1 MSGTNDFQPFA
12 TGGGANVLSQ
22 ADYLALAALAT
33 GFQAGTAQSA
43 ALNKVWRQS
52 SIMSSVLAQLI
63 VDLTGQNATDDGTTA
78 TLLANLKQ
86 ALIAGG
92 GGIARFTSS
101 TSWTVPAG
109 VTQVWATGVPAGGAG
124 GSGGAGSVSST
135 AAWSAGGGGGGA
147 GQPIIRVP
155 YLVVPLSV
163 VNITIPA
170 AATGGAAPTSGNGNN
185 GASGG
190 SLVISGTGFNGGT
203 PVTLPGGNGGSG
215 GLAVTAS
222 NAAGGA
228 GGAGF
233 PSGTYGSD
241 TTANNASG
249 TGGMGA
255 SSPFGG
261 GGGAGRGAAGGG
273 IAGASGYG
281 FGSGG
286 GGGGGV
292 YIAGGGNGGAGGN
305 SGPGFLIFE
314 W

>member
-22 ADYLALAALAT
+22 ADYLALASLAT

-52 SIMSSVLAQLI
+52 SIMSAVLAQLI
-63 VDLTGQNATDDGTTA
+63 VDMTGQNATDDGTTA

-86 ALIAGG
+86 AIGLVGG
-92 GGIARFTSS
+92 GLARFLSS
-101 TSWTVPAG
+101 TSFTVPSY
-109 VTQVWATGVPAGGAG
+109 VTLLYASGCAAGGAG

-155 YLVVPLSV
+155 YAVVPGSV
-163 VNITIPA
+163 ITITIPA

-190 SLVISGTGFNGGT
+190 NLVISGTGFNGGT
-203 PVTLPGGNGGSG
+203 PVTLTGGNGGSG
-215 GLAVTAS
+215 GLAVTTS
-222 NAAGGA
+222 NAAGGS

-233 PSGTYGSD
+233 PGGTYGSD